1 MTNQISRASEPH
13 NYWQRMRRSRMSR
26 RALLRASGRAGVGA
40 AGLALVGCGDDDDDD
55 ATQVQQQGQSQAV
68 AQVQQDQQQQQAAP
82 AEQQQQQQA
91 QQSDAQAQ
99 QADQQDQQATQAQQD
114 QQQAVAD
121 LSREGDTDWE
131 RTVTVAV
138 PNAVGGLDVQGPGN
152 YTLKWNG
159 PVHFD
164 RLLQYD
170 LVTREIVPHV
180 GNFEWVDD
188 FSALIWHL
196 NPGHAW
202 HDGTPLT
209 ADDVKFSIDRAAGNA
224 AYNES
229 GSYESGIA
237 YIVSAVNAEASVIDD
252 LTLRLPVNTDVT
264 APGSVGTTLPLVPK
278 HLIEEIG
285 DEAYNREGLASGP
298 FQLAN
303 FEPDIEV
310 RSIRND
316 NYPIGYENLTRI
328 HRPWVKEVVQSVR
341 PEPVARLAAI
351 QAGEADVAPSLE
363 WELVQQFADDPD
375 FEVLFDPGCCPH
387 TIFPNTR
394 VPLLD
399 DGSNPY
405 QDIRVRQAMNHAVDV
420 ETIYNS
426 LGTGREQRAYGIGT
440 RQLGG
445 MQPDQSG
452 PLTMEYDVAK
462 AMQLMDA
469 AGYSDGFE
477 SDFYGT
483 AGFFAL
489 TDQIALSVQQY
500 LDVVGIRTNLQ
511 LDPLPDFRARMAELD
526 VPGLHYYF
534 TNQSADPFQMINAEV
549 AIGGTLTVAEY
560 PDSGIQELVEAQR
573 SEFDG
578 AKRRQLLND
587 LAELIYTNASWLFL
601 FETIGTG
608 IMRSDLEW
616 DMKGNA
622 RDYGGLWGI
631 RPLMT

>member
-1 MTNQISRASEPH
+1 M
-13 NYWQRMRRSRMSR
+13 
-26 RALLRASGRAGVGA
+26 RASGRAGVGA

-55 ATQVQQQGQSQAV
+55 AV
-68 AQVQQDQQQQQAAP
+68 AQVQQQQQQQDQPAAQAQQQEQQQQQAMQQQQ
-82 AEQQQQQQA
+82 EQQQQQA
-91 QQSDAQAQ
+91 DAQAQ
-99 QADQQDQQATQAQQD
+99 QVEQQEQQAM
-114 QQQAVAD
+114 QQQQQQEVVAAD
-121 LSREGDTDWE
+121 SAREGDTDWE

-159 PVHFD
+159 PLHFD
-164 RLLQYD
+164 QLMQYD

-180 GNFEWVDD
+180 GYYEWIED
-188 FSALIWHL
+188 FTAVLMHV

-209 ADDVKFSIDRAAGNA
+209 AEDVKFSVDRAAGNA

-229 GSYESGIA
+229 GVYESGIA
-237 YIVSAVNAEASVIDD
+237 YIVAKVNAEVTVIDE
-252 LTLRLPVNTDVT
+252 LTTRIPVATEVT
-264 APGSVGTTLPLVPK
+264 APNSVGTTMPLVPK
-278 HLIEEIG
+278 HKIEEVG
-285 DEAYNREGLASGP
+285 DDGYNRDGLASGP
-298 FQLAN
+298 FKLTSFQ
-303 FEPDIEV
+303 PDIEV
-310 RSIRND
+310 RSERND
-316 NYPIGYENLTRI
+316 AYPIGYDNLNVK
-328 HRPWVKEVVQSVR
+328 HKPWVKEIVQSVR

-363 WELVQQFADDPD
+363 WELVQDFVDEDG

-387 TIFPNTR
+387 TIFPNTI
-394 VPLLD
+394 VPMFE

-405 QDIRVRQAMNHAVDV
+405 RDLRVRQAMNHAVDV
-420 ETIYNS
+420 ETIYTT

-445 MQPDQSG
+445 MQPEQSG
-452 PLTMEYDVAK
+452 PLTMVYDPEK
-462 AMQLMDA
+462 AIALLDA
-469 AGYSDGFE
+469 AGYPEGFE

-511 LDPLPDFRARMAELD
+511 LDPLPDFRARMAQRD

-534 TNQSADPFQMINAEV
+534 TNQSPDPFQVIAAEV
-549 AIGGTLTVAEY
+549 AIGGTLSVAEY
-560 PDSGIQELVEAQR
+560 PETDIQDLVDAQAT
-573 SEFDG
+573 EFDPE
-578 AKRRQLLND
+578 KRVVAINK
-587 LAELIYTNASWLFL
+587 LAERIYTNASWLFL
-601 FETIGTG
+601 FETVATG
-608 IMRSDLEW
+608 LMRDDLEW
-616 DMKGNA
+616 DMKGNS

-631 RPLMT
+631 RPLVT

>member
-1 MTNQISRASEPH
+1 MTEQPSTLPERQH
-13 NYWQRMRRSRMSR
+13 GWQRMRRTRLSR

-40 AGLALVGCGDDDDDD
+40 AGLALVGCGDDDDDS
-55 ATQVQQQGQSQAV
+55 AAQVQQQDQPQSVSQAQQQEQQQSQSM
-68 AQVQQDQQQQQAAP
+68 QQDQP
-82 AEQQQQQQA
+82 QQQA
-91 QQSDAQAQ
+91 QADAQAQ
-99 QADQQDQQATQAQQD
+99 QADGQDQPQAAQQ
-114 QQQAVAD
+114 QQEVVD

-131 RTVTVAV
+131 RSVTVAV

-159 PVHFD
+159 PLHFD

-170 LVTREIVPHV
+170 LVTREIVPNV
-180 GNFEWVDD
+180 GNFEWIED
-188 FSALIWHL
+188 FTALLWHL

-202 HDGTPLT
+202 HDGVPLT
-209 ADDVKFSIDRAAGNA
+209 AEDIKFSIDRAAGNA

-229 GSYESGIA
+229 GSYETGVA
-237 YIVSAVNAEASVIDD
+237 YIVSAVNGEVSVVDD
-252 LTLRLPVNTDVT
+252 LTARVPVNTDVT
-264 APGSVGTTLPLVPK
+264 APGSTGTTLPLVPK
-278 HLIEEIG
+278 HRIEEIG

-298 FQLAN
+298 FQMVSY
-303 FEPDIEV
+303 EPDIAV
-310 RSIRND
+310 RSVRND
-316 NYPIGYENLTRI
+316 NYPIGYENLNRQ

-363 WELVQQFADDPD
+363 WELVQEFVDEPGY
-375 FEVLFDPGCCPH
+375 EVLFDPGCCPH

-394 VPLLD
+394 VPLLE

-405 QDIRVRQAMNHAVDV
+405 RDIRVRMAMNHAVDV
-420 ETIYNS
+420 ETIYNA

-445 MQPDQSG
+445 MQPEQSG
-452 PLTMEYDVAK
+452 PLTMQYDVAM
-462 AMQLMDA
+462 ALQLMDA
-469 AGYSDGFE
+469 AGYADGFE

-483 AGFFAL
+483 AGFFSA

-500 LDVVGIRTNLQ
+500 LDEVGIRTNLQ
-511 LDPLPDFRARMAELD
+511 LDPLPDFRARMAQLD

-534 TNQSADPFQMINAEV
+534 TNQSPDPFQMINAEV
-549 AIGGTLTVAEY
+549 SIGGTLTVAEY

-573 SEFDG
+573 SEFDPEQ
-578 AKRRQLLND
+578 RRARLNE
-587 LAELIYTNASWLFL
+587 LAQLIYTNASWLFL
-601 FETIGTG
+601 YETIGTG
-608 IMRSDLEW
+608 IMRDDLEW

-631 RPLMT
+631 RPLLT

>member
-1 MTNQISRASEPH
+1 MTER

-26 RALLRASGRAGVGA
+26 RGLLRASARAGVGA
-40 AGLALVGCGDDDDDD
+40 AGLALVGCGDDDDD
-55 ATQVQQQGQSQAV
+55 AVAQVQQQQQQQQAAP
-68 AQVQQDQQQQQAAP
+68 AQQQQQDQPQPQAMQQQQQDQQQQQAVAQ
-82 AEQQQQQQA
+82 AEQADQQEQQAMQQQQQQ
-91 QQSDAQAQ
+91 QQEE
-99 QADQQDQQATQAQQD
+99 
-114 QQQAVAD
+114 AVD
-121 LSREGDTDWE
+121 LSREGETDWE
-131 RTVTVAV
+131 RSVVAAV
-138 PNAVGGLDVQGPGN
+138 PNAVGGLDVQAPGN

-159 PVHFD
+159 PLHFD

-180 GNFEWVDD
+180 GSFEWVDD
-188 FSALIWHL
+188 FTALIWHV

-209 ADDVKFSIDRAAGNA
+209 AEDVEFSIDRAAGNA
-224 AYNES
+224 SYNE
-229 GSYESGIA
+229 GGTYETGIA
-237 YIVSAVNAEASVIDD
+237 YIVSAVNGDAEVIDD

-285 DEAYNREGLASGP
+285 DEAYNRDGLASGP
-298 FQLAN
+298 FELVN

-310 RSIRND
+310 RSARND

-328 HRPWVKEVVQSVR
+328 HRPWVKEIVQSVR

-363 WELVQQFADDPD
+363 WELVQEFVDEPG

-387 TIFPNTR
+387 TIFPNTL
-394 VPLLD
+394 VPMFE

-405 QDIRVRQAMNHAVDV
+405 RDIRVRQAMNHAVDV
-420 ETIYNS
+420 ETIYTT
-426 LGTGREQRAYGIGT
+426 LATGREQRAYGIGT

-445 MQPDQSG
+445 MQPEQSG
-452 PLTMEYDVAK
+452 PLTMVYDVEK

-469 AGYSDGFE
+469 AGYAEGFE

-483 AGFFAL
+483 AGFFAW

-500 LDVVGIRTNLQ
+500 LEVVGINTNLQ
-511 LDPLPDFRARMAELD
+511 LDPLPDFRARMAQRD

-534 TNQSADPFQMINAEV
+534 TNQSPDPFQVINAEV
-549 AIGGTLTVAEY
+549 AAGGTLSVAEY
-560 PDSGIQELVEAQR
+560 PESGIQELVEAQR
-573 SEFDG
+573 SEFDP
-578 AKRRQLLND
+578 AKRKQYLNQ

-601 FETIGTG
+601 FETVGTG
-608 IMRSDLEW
+608 LMRDDLEW
-616 DMKGNA
+616 DMKGNS

-631 RPLMT
+631 RPLVT

>member
-1 MTNQISRASEPH
+1 MTER
-13 NYWQRMRRSRMSR
+13 NYWQRMRRTRMSR
-26 RALLRASGRAGVGA
+26 RGLLRASARAGVGA
-40 AGLALVGCGDDDDDD
+40 AGLALVGCGDDDDD
-55 ATQVQQQGQSQAV
+55 AV
-68 AQVQQDQQQQQAAP
+68 AQVQQQQQQQDEPAARQQQQQQQQAAP
-82 AEQQQQQQA
+82 AQQQQQQQA
-91 QQSDAQAQ
+91 QQADAQAQ
-99 QADQQDQQATQAQQD
+99 QADQQEQQQVAQQQQE
-114 QQQAVAD
+114 QQQAVAAGD
-121 LSREGDTDWE
+121 LAREGDTDWE
-131 RTVTVAV
+131 RTVTAAV
-138 PNAVGGLDVQGPGN
+138 PNAVGGLDVQAPGN

-159 PVHFD
+159 PLHFD

-180 GNFEWVDD
+180 GNFEWIED
-188 FSALIWHL
+188 FTALIWHV

-209 ADDVKFSIDRAAGNA
+209 AEDVKFSIDRAAGNA
-224 AYNES
+224 AYNQS
-229 GSYESGIA
+229 GTYETGIA
-237 YIVSAVNAEASVIDD
+237 YIVSAVNGDAEVIDD

-285 DEAYNREGLASGP
+285 DEGYNRDGLASGP
-298 FQLAN
+298 FQLVN

-310 RSIRND
+310 RSVRND
-316 NYPIGYENLTRI
+316 NYPIGYENLDRI

-363 WELVQQFADDPD
+363 WELVQEFVDEPG

-387 TIFPNTR
+387 TIFPNTL
-394 VPLLD
+394 VPMFD

-405 QDIRVRQAMNHAVDV
+405 RDIRVRQAMNHAVDV
-420 ETIYNS
+420 ETIYTT
-426 LGTGREQRAYGIGT
+426 LATGREQRAYGIGT

-445 MQPDQSG
+445 MQPEQSG
-452 PLTMEYDVAK
+452 PLTMEYDVEK
-462 AMQLMDA
+462 SMQLMDA
-469 AGYSDGFE
+469 AGYADGFE

-483 AGFFAL
+483 AGFFAW

-511 LDPLPDFRARMAELD
+511 LDPLPDFRARMAQRD

-534 TNQSADPFQMINAEV
+534 TNQSPDPFQVINAEV
-549 AIGGTLTVAEY
+549 AAGGTLSVAEY
-560 PDSGIQELVEAQR
+560 PESGIQELVEAQR
-573 SEFDG
+573 SEFDP
-578 AKRRQLLND
+578 ARRKQYLNE
-587 LAELIYTNASWLFL
+587 LAQLIYTNASWLFL
-601 FETIGTG
+601 FETVGTG
-608 IMRSDLEW
+608 LMRDDLEW
-616 DMKGNA
+616 DMKGNS

-631 RPLMT
+631 RPLVT